1 MRMRRDSRAARSA
14 EVSRIG
20 ALIPI
25 RLDSTRLPNKALLD
39 VAGAPALERLV
50 AQVLACGHVGRE
62 NVIICTTA
70 RPQDNP
76 LSEAVLRCGVQLFR
90 GSTDDLIDRLYHAA
104 HAAALDV
111 VLEVDGDDICAE
123 PTYMAACIDAVC
135 SGAAEVALCG
145 DGLPLGM
152 GSKAFRA
159 DCLARIFACYVPGR
173 NDTGFGY
180 YLTRSKLFRV
190 LALPPRCAE
199 HVMPELRLTLDY
211 PEDLELFRAV
221 FTALSQA
228 GTGALT
234 ADEVCAL
241 VRRCPEL
248 RNINAGLDAGYMQRT
263 RELIERYPLRLR
275 VANRIVELTADGE
288 PT

>member
-1 MRMRRDSRAARSA
+1 
-14 EVSRIG
+14 VSRIG

-39 VAGAPALERLV
+39 VAGVPALERLV
-50 AQVLACGHVGRE
+50 TQVLACGHVVRADL
-62 NVIICTTA
+62 VICTTK
-70 RPQDNP
+70 RPQDDP
-76 LSEAVLRCGVQLFR
+76 LREAASRCGVQLFR
-90 GSTDDLIDRLYHAA
+90 GSTDDLIDRLFEAA
-104 HAAALDV
+104 RAAALDV

-123 PTYMAACIDAVC
+123 PTYMAACIEAVL
-135 SGAAEVALCG
+135 SGAAEVAVSG

-159 DCLARIFACYVPGR
+159 DCLTRIVDAYIPGR

-190 LALPPRCAE
+190 SALPARCPD
-199 HVMPELRLTLDY
+199 HVMPDVRLTLDY
-211 PEDLELFRAV
+211 AQDLELFRAV
-221 FTALSQA
+221 YGSLRPGS
-228 GTGALT
+228 GGAVT

-241 VRRCPEL
+241 LRRKPEL
-248 RNINAGLDAGYMQRT
+248 RSLNAGLDESYQQRT
-263 RELIERYPLRLR
+263 RELIERHPLKLR
-275 VANRIVELTADGE
+275 VAGAIVDLARNGE